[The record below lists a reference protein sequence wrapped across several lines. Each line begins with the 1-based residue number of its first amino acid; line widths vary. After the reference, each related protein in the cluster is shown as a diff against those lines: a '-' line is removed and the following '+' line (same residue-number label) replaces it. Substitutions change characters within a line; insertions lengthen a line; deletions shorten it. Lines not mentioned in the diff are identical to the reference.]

1 MAARSSGG
9 KSGNST
15 VAEFTRDWN
24 RLRHQKHRNRGG
36 VEARI
41 ITNLGFWYGEHY
53 LTQARDSIMPRPI
66 GRDEDKNKLFLV
78 FNLFRKQVRRKIGR
92 LWSVDPACDVTPNM
106 IDPVAMDKA
115 DVANNLLLALD
126 NKMGER
132 SIHWKRLWWAALGGV
147 VVEHTPWVEQAG
159 REPMPDFDPET
170 GELLWVEQQTGAK
183 LPQSQVMELVQQGI
197 PVERFKVSESLQV
210 VGDVGGEIISP
221 LNFFIDASAKTIRNL
236 SPDQAC
242 YIAEVKTF
250 GWIEEIFGSDSTAN
264 LKSNSDLSIVQTRLI
279 DKGPSVSNI
288 NLRDLIPGI
297 QGSRAQDDP
306 SMAIVLTRYS
316 PPCQDWP
323 NGRRTILSPDGDVL
337 DDDDCPYG
345 DIPCTDLHWEPPETT
360 FWTGDFG
367 TDLIPGS
374 KFLNKRFSQLGE
386 AANAQIYET
395 LLLGGSLTRD
405 DIPTDLPGVVEG
417 ALAEDGSPLV
427 RPMQRGELPQFF
439 MESLK
444 FVVETL
450 ESLGSSDLAQQRQF
464 PGQLRGPLAIPMLQE
479 LLDSEDGPFFEHMGE
494 AVALIKQMRLKRVK
508 DFYPPIR
515 TLHYNKGMKNEVLV
529 FHKDDVLE
537 SGIDYTVSIDRSTL
551 VPEISALRRARVRED
566 LESPISIIYTNRRTG
581 RIDPSLIA
589 KALKYNDKDQLDR
602 EMQWRKLAIHF
613 IGKLW
618 AAQTVPPAQPFWDH
632 NAIMDELEAAMSR
645 PEWYDASP
653 ETQQAFLALYDEC
666 RQFLDQIQ
674 EAQGASMQSSMI
686 QQATAQATQQAAAK
700 AAAEAVDM
708 AMQEI
713 RASVTQTQAQPPI
726 NTIAAELQAN
736 AGGSQARLNGAPGRP
751 QPPPNL
757 VRAPGPTAMGVQK
770 LLGR

>member
-1 MAARSSGG
+1 MARS
-9 KSGNST
+9 KSGNDDVST
-15 VAEFTRDWN
+15 YTRDWN

-92 LWSVDPACDVTPNM
+92 LWSVDPLCDVTPNM

-126 NKMGER
+126 QKLGER
-132 SIHWKRLWWAALGGV
+132 SIHWKRLWWALLGGV
-147 VVEHTPWVEQAG
+147 VVEHTPWIEQSG
-159 REPMPDFDPET
+159 REPMPDFDEQS
-170 GELLWVEQQTGAK
+170 GELLWVEQQTQGVLK
-183 LPQSQVMELVQQGI
+183 QSEVADLVRRGI
-197 PVERFKVSESLQV
+197 PVERFKVKESLQI
-210 VGDVGGEIISP
+210 VGDVGAEIVSP

-250 GWIEEIFGSDSTAN
+250 GWIEEIFGSNSTKN
-264 LKSNSDLSIVQTRLI
+264 LKGYGSDLSIVQTRLI

-297 QGSRAQDDP
+297 QGTRAEDDP
-306 SMAIVLTRYS
+306 AMSIVLTRYS
-316 PPCQDWP
+316 PPSQEWP
-323 NGRRTILSPDGDVL
+323 NGHRTIFAPDGDIL

-345 DIPCTDLHWEPPETT
+345 DIPCNDLHYEPPETT

-374 KFLNKRFSQLGE
+374 KFLNKRVSQLGE
-386 AANAQIYET
+386 ASNAQLYEI
-395 LLLGGSLTRD
+395 LLLGGNLTRD
-405 DIPTDLPGVVEG
+405 DIPTDMPGVIEG
-417 ALAEDGSPLV
+417 GLDENGQPQVTAMA
-427 RPMQRGELPQFF
+427 RGALPQFF

-444 FVVETL
+444 FIVEML
-450 ESLGSSDLAQQRQF
+450 ESMGSSDLAQQRQF

-494 AVALIKQMRLKRVK
+494 ALASIKQLRLKRVK
-508 DFYPPIR
+508 DYYPPIR

-529 FHKDDVLE
+529 FHKDDILE
-537 SGIDYTVSIDRSTL
+537 SGVDFTVSIDRASL

-589 KALKYNDKDQLDR
+589 KALKYNDREQLDR

-613 IGKLW
+613 VGKLW
-618 AAQTVPPAQPFWDH
+618 AGQPVPQAEPFWDH
-632 NAIMDELEAAMSR
+632 NAVMDELEAAMAK

-653 ETQQAFLALYDEC
+653 QTQQAFRAMYDQC

-674 EAQGASMQSSMI
+674 QAQATSMQSQMI

-700 AAAEAVDM
+700 AASEAVDM
-708 AMQEI
+708 AMSQLRESFEMS
-713 RASVTQTQAQPPI
+713 RAQPPI
-726 NTIAAELQAN
+726 NTIEAEL
-736 AGGSQARLNGAPGRP
+736 AGNRGPQSQLNPQPGRAL
-751 QPPPNL
+751 PPAGL
-757 VRAPGPTAMGVQK
+757 RAPGPTTMTIQQ
-770 LLGR
+770 LLGRRPAR